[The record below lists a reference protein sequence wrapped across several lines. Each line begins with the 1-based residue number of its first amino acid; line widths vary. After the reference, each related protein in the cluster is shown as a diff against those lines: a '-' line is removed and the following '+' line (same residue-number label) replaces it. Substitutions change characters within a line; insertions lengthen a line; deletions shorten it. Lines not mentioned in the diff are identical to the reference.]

1 MNSWVTLT
9 RFLKNQSTSAL
20 DWLELA
26 KLPERDEVMRSVAG
40 ILSPEAYDNGVR
52 VGVEKCKGETLT
64 TALLNQLV
72 LKFGPLSA

>member
-1 MNSWVTLT
+1 
-9 RFLKNQSTSAL
+9 
-20 DWLELA
+20 
-26 KLPERDEVMRSVAG
+26 MRSVAG
-40 ILSPEAYDNGVR
+40 ILSPEAYNNGVQ